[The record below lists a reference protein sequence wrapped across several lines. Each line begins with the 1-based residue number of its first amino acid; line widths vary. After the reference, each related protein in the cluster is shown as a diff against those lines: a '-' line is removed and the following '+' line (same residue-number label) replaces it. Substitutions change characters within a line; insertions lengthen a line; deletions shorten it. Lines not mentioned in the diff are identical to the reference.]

1 MRKNYQRKEKIL
13 ISADYP
19 SIGKNLKNLLMS
31 WRTLREICWKRKF
44 PKREFTVY
52 LQFCMRQLNAYIC
65 FGNLASAGNPQI
77 SPMKPASFFNSMSEI
92 ASCSYEARAVG
103 VRNGMFLGPARKLCP
118 DIHCVPYQ
126 FNEYRKVSQRLY
138 DILVT
143 YSHEIEAVSC
153 DEAYIDVSET
163 MEGNLFV
170 RLVYLVK
177 FWFWNSRNR
186 FFKYIEG
193 ELCHLSPFCKD
204 KIERT
209 TCLFAA
215 HQQRKVPFTG

>member
-1 MRKNYQRKEKIL
+1 M
-13 ISADYP
+13 
-19 SIGKNLKNLLMS
+19 
-31 WRTLREICWKRKF
+31 
-44 PKREFTVY
+44 Y

-77 SPMKPASFFNSMSEI
+77 SSMKPASFFNSMSEI

-177 FWFWNSRNR
+177 F
-186 FFKYIEG
+186 
-193 ELCHLSPFCKD
+193 
-204 KIERT
+204 
-209 TCLFAA
+209 
-215 HQQRKVPFTG
+215 